1 MKISVS
7 SYSFSQYLNDDRLN
21 LFGAVEEAAKM
32 GFDAIEFTD
41 IPGET
46 HGERLKTAEALKDK
60 AKECG
65 IEINAYTVSANLYH
79 DSDEEN
85 DNEVERLK
93 KALDVAKVLGA
104 SVMRHDACWKLEKS
118 GNARSFDLML
128 PTIAKNAR
136 KISEYAKILGIK
148 TCTENHGYIA
158 QDSDRMERLFNTV
171 AYDNY
176 GLLVDMG
183 NFACADEDSCHAV
196 SKLAPYAFHVHA
208 KDFLKFESEEA
219 AGGKGGFPTR
229 GMNYLVGTSVGY
241 GDIPVEKCIK
251 ILKNAGYD
259 GYISIEYEGSEDC
272 IEGIKKG
279 FDKLKSYLNEK

>member
-1 MKISVS
+1 
-7 SYSFSQYLNDDRLN
+7 
-21 LFGAVEEAAKM
+21 
-32 GFDAIEFTD
+32 
-41 IPGET
+41 
-46 HGERLKTAEALKDK
+46 
-60 AKECG
+60 
-65 IEINAYTVSANLYH
+65 
-79 DSDEEN
+79 
-85 DNEVERLK
+85 
-93 KALDVAKVLGA
+93 
-104 SVMRHDACWKLEKS
+104 
-118 GNARSFDLML
+118 
-128 PTIAKNAR
+128 
-136 KISEYAKILGIK
+136 
-148 TCTENHGYIA
+148 
-158 QDSDRMERLFNTV
+158 
-171 AYDNY
+171 
-176 GLLVDMG
+176 MG